1 MEGIEQEVLDELAAK
16 AIEREVPT
24 IESQVEE
31 IKTAPPSPIKKTKKQ
46 RSEKQIAAFEKARVK
61 RAENLKLKREQQAA
75 EKELKK
81 TKIKEIKETPQ
92 LTTQTTRTE
101 TPNPIHRDTP
111 TRRGGETVVQNHYYY
126 YGQGP
131 PPDTS
136 RATKKK
142 SRKKVKRPPT
152 PSSSSEETSSSEED
166 SSSSE
171 DDTPDSPVAMPDSYK
186 ELQEYEED
194 LRPEPQ
200 QRTKPKLKF
209 GFA

>member
-31 IKTAPPSPIKKTKKQ
+31 IKTAPPSPVKKTKKQ

-92 LTTQTTRTE
+92 LTAPSGG
-101 TPNPIHRDTP
+101 TPTPIHRDEP
-111 TRRGGETVVQNHYYY
+111 LNSNTRRGETINNHYYY

-131 PPDTS
+131 P
-136 RATKKK
+136 
-142 SRKKVKRPPT
+142 
-152 PSSSSEETSSSEED
+152 
-166 SSSSE
+166 
-171 DDTPDSPVAMPDSYK
+171 
-186 ELQEYEED
+186 
-194 LRPEPQ
+194 